1 MSIRLLIANGN
12 DVRAQE
18 IKGYIENAMPG
29 VFEIKTAEDQE
40 KCYRVAKN
48 FLPNIVILNCH
59 VSMGGFGL
67 AKQLKNLRNGI
78 RLVFISSSND
88 ISLAQKAIECKADG
102 YVLEPVK
109 SVELISQIERLKD
122 DIEKEEAYLKEQQL
136 MRDRQAIIEQQF
148 DTFVEDCNKL
158 NVHSICEETL
168 MLAASGEREQ
178 FAQYFQKKY
187 FQNIDQK
194 SFFYIKYMCYTIVN
208 GLHLATQKK
217 GVDIELLFGMQA
229 IWDKLASFQSTE
241 EIINWLKNFIYMVIQ
256 HIAESDKN
264 THQRL
269 ISAIKNMIDKDVYAI
284 ESVEHIAKELKIS
297 SSYAKNIF
305 KKYTGIT
312 IFTYLFNK
320 RMEVAKS
327 LLDMPELRI
336 YEIAEK
342 LGYKS
347 KAYFSSAFQK
357 YTGMTPN
364 EYRKRMGKGL

>member
-1 MSIRLLIANGN
+1 MIFSLNNGCVTIASNPNGIKGSASEREIWIMNGN
-12 DVRAQE
+12 
-18 IKGYIENAMPG
+18 N
-29 VFEIKTAEDQE
+29 
-40 KCYRVAKN
+40 
-48 FLPNIVILNCH
+48 
-59 VSMGGFGL
+59 
-67 AKQLKNLRNGI
+67 
-78 RLVFISSSND
+78 
-88 ISLAQKAIECKADG
+88 
-102 YVLEPVK
+102 
-109 SVELISQIERLKD
+109 
-122 DIEKEEAYLKEQQL
+122 
-136 MRDRQAIIEQQF
+136 
-148 DTFVEDCNKL
+148 
-158 NVHSICEETL
+158 
-168 MLAASGEREQ
+168 
-178 FAQYFQKKY
+178 
-187 FQNIDQK
+187 
-194 SFFYIKYMCYTIVN
+194 
-208 GLHLATQKK
+208 
-217 GVDIELLFGMQA
+217 
-229 IWDKLASFQSTE
+229 
-241 EIINWLKNFIYMVIQ
+241 MVIQ

-327 LLDMPELRI
+327 LLDMPELRS